1 MTNLTTLSAL
11 TVSPPLQSQLHGLI
25 HNSNH
30 PQSNP
35 QPARTNSTFPPSLSI
50 TTIHGLFI
58 TTAALPS
65 NPFKPIPK
73 HKPVAILTHQ
83 TVLLPLQE
91 RKKKMQIRT
100 EVREEPD

>member
-1 MTNLTTLSAL
+1 MASFTIPIT
-11 TVSPPLQSQLHGLI
+11 
-25 HNSNH
+25 HNQTRS
-30 PQSNP
+30 
-35 QPARTNSTFPPSLSI
+35 QPAPIPQNLQFHNFHQYSSSTL
-50 TTIHGLFI
+50 TH
-58 TTAALPS
+58 S

>member
-58 TTAALPS
+58 TKAVLPS
-65 NPFKPIPK
+65 NPSQTKPNN
-73 HKPVAILTHQ
+73 Q
-83 TVLLPLQE
+83 TC
-91 RKKKMQIRT
+91 K
-100 EVREEPD
+100 